1 MFVAPNL
8 NKICKNSSLVLKRI
22 FAIFL
27 LFLLSFPIK
36 SQNANKGI
44 KKIVIDPGHGG
55 KDPGTMGTKRYKQ
68 YEKHI
73 ALAISLKLGDH
84 IAKTYPEIELVYTRK
99 TDTFLELMERTEL
112 ANQSDADLFISI
124 HCDGFTNPNAS
135 GASVFVMGMSK
146 LKANM
151 DVAIRENSVIYMED
165 NYKEKYEG
173 FDPQSAESYIVF
185 SLMQNTYLDQ
195 SISFAENV
203 EKEFAIRAKRKSR
216 GVKQA
221 PFYVISRVNMPS
233 VLIEC
238 GFLTNPKEEDYL
250 NTTIGKDYI
259 ASAIFRAFRSYKE
272 SIEQA
277 SKQISNNQEV
287 TNQKQTNKIP
297 IKECDTQLDMTTEQR
312 LIYNQTR
319 KERNSWKKEIV
330 KQEPV
335 IDSKQNIIF
344 KVQIGTYLKEMKS
357 SEKFQGLEVE
367 QQIINRTYKYLVGN
381 TSSKKVAD
389 KLKIKMIERGFNG
402 AFIVAFKDGL
412 RINVKEALSLQN
424 K

>member
-1 MFVAPNL
+1 MFIAPNL
-8 NKICKNSSLVLKRI
+8 NKIYHFN
-22 FAIFL
+22 
-27 LFLLSFPIK
+27 LLSFKRIIAPFLLIIIVVFPCK
-36 SQNANKGI
+36 SQNANNGI

-55 KDPGTMGTKRYKQ
+55 KDSGTMGTKRYKQ

-73 ALAISLKLGDH
+73 ALAISLKLGNY
-84 IAKTYPEIELVYTRK
+84 IAKSYPEIELVYTRK
-99 TDTFLELMERTEL
+99 TDVFLELKERTEL
-112 ANQSDADLFISI
+112 ANQLDADLFISI

-151 DVAIRENSVIYMED
+151 DVAMRENSVIYMED

-250 NTTIGKDYI
+250 NTTIGQDYI

-272 SIEQA
+272 NVD
-277 SKQISNNQEV
+277 KISNQAGDKQKKKQEV
-287 TNQKQTNKIP
+287 NKQEVNKQEVNKQEVNKQVI
-297 IKECDTQLDMTTEQR
+297 E
-312 LIYNQTR
+312 
-319 KERNSWKKEIV
+319 KKEL
-330 KQEPV
+330 KA
-335 IDSKQNIIF
+335 NIIF
-344 KVQIGTYLKEMKS
+344 KVQIGTYLKDMKN
-357 SEKFQGLEVE
+357 SEKFSGI
-367 QQIINRTYKYLVGN
+367 QIEEDILNGIYKYFVGN
-381 TSSKKVAD
+381 TSSKIEAD
-389 KLKIKMIERGFNG
+389 KLRETMIEKGFNG
-402 AFIVAFKDGL
+402 AFVIAFKDGI
-412 RINVKEALSLQN
+412 RINVKEALSLQKN